1 MWVLFVKRYG
11 FDIFHLSISSA
22 VTKVGRLFVNQFS
35 AAAFTREAAVNRSFT
50 VSSLLFGKKE
60 KLKDFLL
67 VTVLDAFMCIG

>member
-22 VTKVGRLFVNQFS
+22 VTKVGRLFLNQIS
-35 AAAFTREAAVNRSFT
+35 AAAFSREAALN
-50 VSSLLFGKKE
+50 SLFFGKKE

-67 VTVLDAFMCIG
+67 VPVLDAFVCIG